1 MPRPTAVVVALAALA
16 FAAPASAHVIVAP
29 PFLPAASKTTLS
41 LTGPNERDEPM
52 TGFAVSVPN
61 GFRIL
66 AAHSPQGW
74 RAAVEEKR
82 AIWKGGSLAAGAEA
96 TFHVE
101 LEVPTS
107 PGPVELETEQLYPG
121 GEVVR
126 WPIAMVVTPAGEASQ
141 HLGLALVVALVGL
154 LVTVGLV
161 VLAWWRRDRS
171 LQEK

>member
-1 MPRPTAVVVALAALA
+1 MPRPRAVAVAIAALV

-29 PFLPAASKTTLS
+29 PFLPAESRTTLS
-41 LTGPNERDEPM
+41 LIGPNERDEPM

-74 RAAVEEKR
+74 RAKVQERR
-82 AIWKGGSLAAGAEA
+82 AIWKGGSLDAGAEA
-96 TFHVE
+96 SFHIELQAPASPGAVE
-101 LEVPTS
+101 LEA
-107 PGPVELETEQLYPG
+107 EQLYPG

-126 WPIAMVVTPAGEASQ
+126 WPIAMVVTPADEASQ
-141 HLGLALVVALVGL
+141 HLGLALFVGLVGL

-161 VLAWWRRDRS
+161 ALAWWRRERS
-171 LQEK
+171 RQER